1 MIESIRLE
9 NFQDQAD
16 CRSYVYQS
24 RESFLQCSCRLLP
37 GNSYGIISDF
47 GYGGWGLVTCIG
59 GRGSESYKGEIYL
72 NDESIMPRDL
82 SQYSCFIPE
91 NIFPAINS
99 EDNLMTPLA
108 CIEKALF
115 VSGEPYTVSEIKDI
129 FKLTDNRFRR
139 PLEHVS
145 GEIWQISAA
154 VNFALGKEI
163 FCYPWLNE
171 YDIFRYQVACEVGII
186 DYLKKRG
193 KIILISSSQ
202 GRVLRKLCDH
212 TMRFHKAKFVFK

>member
-9 NFQDQAD
+9 NFQDQAE

-37 GNSYGIISDF
+37 GNSYGVISDY

-59 GRGSESYKGEIYL
+59 GRGSEYYNGGIYL
-72 NDESIMPRDL
+72 NGKKISPREL

-91 NIFPAINS
+91 NIFPTINS
-99 EDNLMTPLA
+99 EHDLMTPLA

-129 FKLTDNRFRR
+129 FKLSDNRFSR

-163 FCYPWLNE
+163 FCYPRLNE
-171 YDIFRYQVACEVGII
+171 HDIFRYQVACEIGVI
-186 DYLKKRG
+186 DYLKKKG
-193 KIILISSSQ
+193 KIILVPSSQ
-202 GRVLRKLCDH
+202 GRALRKLCDH